1 MELKKIN
8 NVESFFKVVDNCKGT
23 VELVSL
29 EGDCINLKSTLA
41 QVLCLAKVFSE
52 PELMKGLELRI
63 TDSEDSERIDKFFK
77 EQI

>member
-8 NVESFFKVVDNCKGT
+8 NVESFLKVVDNCKGT

-63 TDSEDSERIDKFFK
+63 TDSERIDKFFK